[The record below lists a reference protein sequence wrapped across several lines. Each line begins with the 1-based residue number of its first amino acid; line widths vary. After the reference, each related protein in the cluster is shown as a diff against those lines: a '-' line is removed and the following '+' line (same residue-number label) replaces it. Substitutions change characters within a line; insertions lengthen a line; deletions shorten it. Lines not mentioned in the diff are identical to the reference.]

1 MHVLVDNLS
10 TILDRSRFFQLTSAT
25 IWIDVLENNLEV
37 EDGS

>member
-10 TILDRSRFFQLTSAT
+10 TILDRGRFSSSQAAT

>member
-10 TILDRSRFFQLTSAT
+10 TIHDRSRFSSSQSVT
-25 IWIDVLENNLEV
+25 IWIDTLENNLEV